1 MMDEKKKKYGLVPVQ
16 EFSDIF
22 ADPFSLFRAS
32 QIDKFFNDGFAVPRI
47 DLQDNG
53 DSFKVNAEMP
63 GLEKKD
69 IKLKVTEDE
78 VIIRAE
84 RYDEKEESGK
94 NFYRKERSSSG
105 YYRTLRLPEPVVAD
119 SSKASYKN
127 GILSI
132 DIKKAND
139 KKSREIKIE

>member
-1 MMDEKKKKYGLVPVQ
+1 MDEKKKKYKLVPMP
-16 EFSDIF
+16 EFSDIIS
-22 ADPFSLFRAS
+22 DPFSLFRGS
-32 QIDKFFNDGFAVPRI
+32 QINEFFNEGFAVPRI

-78 VIIRAE
+78 VIIKAE

-119 SSKASYKN
+119 SSKASYRN
-127 GILSI
+127 GVLSI
-132 DIKKAND
+132 EIKKARD
-139 KKSREIKIE
+139 KKSREIKVE

>member
-1 MMDEKKKKYGLVPVQ
+1 MMDEKKKKYGLVPIP

-22 ADPFSLFRAS
+22 ADPFSLFRKS
-32 QIDKFFNDGFAVPRI
+32 QIDEFFNEGFAVPRI

-53 DSFKVNAEMP
+53 DSFRVNAEMP

-69 IKLKVTEDE
+69 IKLKVTADE
-78 VIIRAE
+78 VIIKAE
-84 RYDEKEESGK
+84 RYVENEESGK

-105 YYRTLRLPEPVVAD
+105 YYRTLRLPESVVAD

-132 DIKKAND
+132 DIKKAKDNV
-139 KKSREIKIE
+139 